1 MLDQDK
7 TKIILGT
14 ANFDLK
20 YGTLKKIGK
29 IQFAEIE
36 KILETLESNNMLY
49 LDTAKAYK
57 NSESILGKIGVSNF
71 KITTKVTLSDDVNI
85 LNSTFDSLEKLKIS
99 YLDTLLIH
107 NPSFINI
114 NNKNAIYD
122 QFLSLKKSGH
132 VRKIGFSD
140 YDLSSVHSI
149 IDEFQCDVCQLPINV
164 LDNQFLD
171 KGLIKKFSARGMA
184 LQARSIFLQGALLM
198 DRYEFLDF
206 FNGKYI
212 KIHEEFNYFLQK
224 NNLDALSFCLS
235 WAIRNPQISQI
246 VLGVNSNHQLKELI
260 NTDMLQVNKLPSIE
274 TEDIQSFLDPRQWN
288 SF

>member
-1 MLDQDK
+1 
-7 TKIILGT
+7 
-14 ANFDLK
+14 
-20 YGTLKKIGK
+20 
-29 IQFAEIE
+29 
-36 KILETLESNNMLY
+36 
-49 LDTAKAYK
+49 
-57 NSESILGKIGVSNF
+57 
-71 KITTKVTLSDDVNI
+71 
-85 LNSTFDSLEKLKIS
+85 
-99 YLDTLLIH
+99 
-107 NPSFINI
+107 
-114 NNKNAIYD
+114 
-122 QFLSLKKSGH
+122 
-132 VRKIGFSD
+132 
-140 YDLSSVHSI
+140 
-149 IDEFQCDVCQLPINV
+149 LPINV